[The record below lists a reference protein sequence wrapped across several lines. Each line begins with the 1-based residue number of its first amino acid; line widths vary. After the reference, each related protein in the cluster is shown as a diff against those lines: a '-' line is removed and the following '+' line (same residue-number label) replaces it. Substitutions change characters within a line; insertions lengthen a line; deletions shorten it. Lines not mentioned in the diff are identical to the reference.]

1 MREGTESLSKFTI
14 RNEEGGQ
21 INTRKE
27 EKLAAASTGRAIRK
41 SSKQLLHFNWQED
54 VIEEVQEEDGL
65 IFEELNGLTSSAL
78 ASSSS

>member
-1 MREGTESLSKFTI
+1 
-14 RNEEGGQ
+14 
-21 INTRKE
+21 
-27 EKLAAASTGRAIRK
+27 
-41 SSKQLLHFNWQED
+41 

>member
-41 SSKQLLHFNWQED
+41 SSKQLLHFN
-54 VIEEVQEEDGL
+54 
-65 IFEELNGLTSSAL
+65 
-78 ASSSS
+78 